1 MARHEFHSPN
11 PPETMTEAQL
21 DEAGVTGIDMDPA
34 EDGLEAGIAAV
45 FEAIRNGDG
54 RPTDEDGDEND
65 IADDGVTFAL
75 LSELNRLWQQA
86 SA

>member
-1 MARHEFHSPN
+1 MADHDLQAAN

-21 DEAGVTGIDMDPA
+21 DDAGVTGIDIDPA
-34 EDGLEAGIAAV
+34 EDDFEAGIAAV

-54 RPTDEDGDEND
+54 TAAGEAEDNE
-65 IADDGVTFAL
+65 IEDDGVTFAL

-86 SA
+86 PA